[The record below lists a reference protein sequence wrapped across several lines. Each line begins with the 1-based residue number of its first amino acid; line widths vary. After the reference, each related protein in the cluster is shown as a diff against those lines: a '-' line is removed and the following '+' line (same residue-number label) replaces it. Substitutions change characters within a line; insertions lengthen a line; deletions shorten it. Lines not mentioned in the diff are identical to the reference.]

1 MQVKFNGKFSKMC
14 DLVGGSPQ
22 GSLVGQDSYI
32 VSSDDNTEDI
42 DEDDILMYTLT
53 M

>member
-1 MQVKFNGKFSKMC
+1 MQVKFNGKLSQIW

-32 VSSDDNTEDI
+32 VSSNDNTEDI
-42 DEDDILMYTLT
+42 DEDDVLSILM